1 MPVTVTN
8 LPSTYKRATANGFM
22 FAMAN
27 SSGVWG
33 PFVYRTQDAPR
44 YTLGHSVIMAV
55 VFIGGCGYAIIS
67 YKLHKE
73 NKFRDRGG
81 RDYLLTELTEEEIAK
96 LGDYH
101 PSYRYV
107 P

>member
-1 MPVTVTN
+1 
-8 LPSTYKRATANGFM
+8 M

-27 SSGVWG
+27 SSGVWS
-33 PFVYRTQDAPR
+33 PFVYQTSDAPG
-44 YTLGHSVIMAV
+44 YTLGHSVILAV
-55 VFIGGCGYAIIS
+55 VFVGGFGYAIIS
-67 YKLHKE
+67 YKLHRE
-73 NKFRDRGG
+73 NKFRDKGG
-81 RDYLLTELTEEEIAK
+81 RDYLLTEKSAEEIAK